1 MIFIFRLR
9 SENHGLVLHN
19 ESRIDTGSST
29 SESAVDSVASASA
42 DIEVVATKGTDVN
55 AVMNANVAQQAAN
68 RNKREL
74 KAAAAKAAAVA
85 NKAAAKAEAAA
96 KAKVVAAA
104 KGKAYAPAKA
114 KEAAFVKNKANV
126 AENMAAA
133 GRVDLGLTAAN
144 NTASVLREGLRSSHS
159 LATSC
164 RKRRNEES
172 MSAQDPNAQ
181 ECEYAELIKKF
192 DETKSEMKVRLTLI
206 MLVLYFD

>member
-1 MIFIFRLR
+1 
-9 SENHGLVLHN
+9 LHD

-55 AVMNANVAQQAAN
+55 AVMNANVAQQVAN

-74 KAAAAKAAAVA
+74 KAAAAKNAAVAAAAAKAEAVA

-181 ECEYAELIKKF
+181 ECEYAELIKQF